1 MSWIDEL
8 NSRQD
13 VGMDD
18 RLSWNKYAQQELAR
32 KSPKR
37 PKQND
42 KGFWTDQI
50 STGGGIAGA
59 LGGAA
64 AGAAAGSVVP
74 VFGTAVGGLLGAIL
88 GGAAGSGGGEIAENF
103 ITDEEDKFKNVG
115 SEALIGGAT
124 SVPIT
129 AGLKL
134 LRAGTKATT
143 GLGKK
148 SAGDLVQEAGVQS
161 IGRKQLGNM
170 SANGTLDEGATAA
183 LGRLQNKPGAKKLN
197 DNAGKIYAQSFT
209 VPSRK
214 AFSLKPEQ
222 TAQELMGYGVKGSL
236 DNIEST
242 SKNAMSE
249 LNRALNRAVEGV
261 GGQVQVGD
269 VTGVA
274 NNALKGVA
282 VSGPQRAALM
292 ENLTDIGT
300 RGVMP
305 GYASPSEMLDTIRT
319 LEKRGY
325 SKINAGGSS
334 MIPNPDMEDLGS
346 AYVQAAKEIEDNLY
360 GAISSTGSLKAVQT
374 PETAQALNAIAKG
387 LGDRFMQATDAS
399 EVRSLMAPFVRAN
412 NLVATTRD
420 AAQSTMN
427 QGLASGG
434 LAGLV
439 RGPAVRG
446 MQEAVR
452 APMAT
457 TTAAGLN
464 KLGGA
469 GRSAVGQSVMGATA
483 RQAGGR
489 LLTADAQ
496 PAQPTTF
503 EESLAGLPTQ
513 GVDPAAQGMEAPQA
527 NPFGVS
533 QEEVAQALVRA
544 MAAGDEDATS
554 QLQDLYE
561 MVQEYEASQSETQKP
576 LGVEA
581 QKMQN
586 NAQSG
591 LSSLDDLESLIAND
605 PSVVNRAALPDVAPL
620 NTVLGTSQY
629 RAAIT
634 NVQDAMTRLRSGASM
649 NEQEAARF
657 DRMLP
662 RFGDSPE
669 IVQYKLQQFRD
680 YYNTVASQTP
690 TSDPTTLEE
699 SLLMAQ

>member
-197 DNAGKIYAQSFT
+197 DTAGKIYAQSFT

>member
-1 MSWIDEL
+1 M
-8 NSRQD
+8 NQD
-13 VGMDD
+13 PLGTGGFVTGG
-18 RLSWNKYAQQELAR
+18 LAPR
-32 KSPKR
+32 RR
-37 PKQND
+37 PTTKKKDD
-42 KGFWTDQI
+42 KGFWLDQI

-197 DNAGKIYAQSFT
+197 DTAGKIYAQSFT

-469 GRSAVGQSVMGATA
+469 GRNAVGQSVMGATA

-690 TSDPTTLEE
+690 ASGPTTLEE